1 MLLSIFLMLISQ
13 SQAANSDYYAVR
25 ASTGCR
31 VALEQMRRV
40 ANKNA
45 DFNSMFNAL
54 KSFKPMVGGA
64 DCPNEYNYFRSG
76 AELHICH
83 EMLNNPSQARDVCL
97 FAAAMATTSDGPKVE
112 KLVDD
117 AEAAIRKSS
126 TSSAN
131 SAATQR
137 RADD

>member
-1 MLLSIFLMLISQ
+1 
-13 SQAANSDYYAVR
+13 
-25 ASTGCR
+25 
-31 VALEQMRRV
+31 
-40 ANKNA
+40 
-45 DFNSMFNAL
+45 
-54 KSFKPMVGGA
+54 
-64 DCPNEYNYFRSG
+64 
-76 AELHICH
+76 
-83 EMLNNPSQARDVCL
+83 MLNNPSQARDVCL

-126 TSSAN
+126 TSSSN